1 MAMDNLWQSYRF
13 LTREMAAF
21 IAKQELDMFY
31 ELQNQRIQLQEMI
44 DEQGAYG
51 FLRTTEGLELV
62 REVQQTDARIS
73 TQLRGAMNRLQ
84 QQRQVQNAYHASYSG
99 PVGRQTDFSG

>member
-1 MAMDNLWQSYRF
+1 MDNLWQSYRF

-31 ELQNQRIQLQEMI
+31 ELQDQRIQLQEMI
-44 DEQGAYG
+44 DEQGAYAYLQTPDG
-51 FLRTTEGLELV
+51 RELV
-62 REVQQTDARIS
+62 REVQLTDALIS
-73 TQLRGAMNRLQ
+73 TQLRGSMNRLQ